1 MDRNLRAWIGRS
13 TETRDIAAEGPI
25 RRLAALLD
33 HDEPPWA
40 PGALPPLGHWLYFLP
55 EARQSSLGPDGHPT
69 RGGFLP
75 PVALPRRMWAGGRI
89 DFLRRI
95 PFGAEMT
102 RRSTIADIADK
113 SGASGP
119 MTFVAVRH
127 EISVEG
133 EVAIREERD
142 IVYREAPNAGAPAP
156 TRRSS
161 PPAEDPDFSRTMALG
176 PVDLF
181 RYSALTFNAHR
192 IHYDRDYATGIEG
205 YPGLVVHGPLIAT
218 LLVDT
223 LLRWKPAAPLARFA
237 YRARSPL
244 FDGRPFG
251 LFAKGAA
258 EAAILWAQTPG
269 GQVAMEATASS
280 VLWPTSTGRCAAG
293 SVTSSMPMSP
303 PSKGSMRSPADGD
316 APFSADRRSAWE

>member
-1 MDRNLRAWIGRS
+1 MDHNLRAWIGRS
-13 TETRDIAAEGPI
+13 EETHDIAAEGPT

-40 PGALPPLGHWLYFLP
+40 PGVLPPLGHWLYFLP
-55 EARQSSLGPDGHPT
+55 EARQSSLGPDGHPS

-89 DFLRRI
+89 DFLHPI

-102 RRSTIADIADK
+102 RRSTITDIADK

-119 MTFVAVRH
+119 MTFVIVRH
-127 EISVEG
+127 EVSVEG
-133 EVAIREERD
+133 QVAIREERD
-142 IVYREAPNAGAPAP
+142 IVYREAPKPGARAP

-161 PPAEDPDFSRTMALG
+161 PPAEDPDFSRTAAPG
-176 PVDLF
+176 PIDLF
-181 RYSALTFNAHR
+181 RYSALTFNGHR
-192 IHYDRDYATGIEG
+192 IHYDRDYATGVEG
-205 YPGLVVHGPLIAT
+205 YPGLVVHGPLIAA

-237 YRARSPL
+237 CRARSPL

-251 LFAKGAA
+251 LFAKGVA
-258 EAAILWAQTPG
+258 EGAILWAQMPG
-269 GQVAMEATASS
+269 AQVAMEATASS
-280 VLWPTSTGRCAAG
+280 VLWPTSA
-293 SVTSSMPMSP
+293 
-303 PSKGSMRSPADGD
+303 
-316 APFSADRRSAWE
+316 